1 MLRTCHRP
9 NDVSFPKFLWWS
21 FTPKYGWTWSW
32 ALYSDLEGTQSK
44 PPPTSTYCL
53 KNSELRKCSLTANQT
68 LLLRNFEYK
77 NPSLSLT
84 SPICGMLLAKT
95 SGRPDR
101 QSRGCRYS
109 YSRVHAMGRTDK
121 ERSGVARL
129 HEGSFRCV
137 GRWLQSPPQTAML
150 QAMASAWWTNAEKGQ
165 SAWNPRTWVQ
175 LSHFRVQSFEAF
187 ISKTGLTLLCLYMV
201 AIHINPDETAQAKLR
216 KRAWMAA
223 TILKVP
229 LVVVTVIGC
238 SRFVALRVLT
248 LALPSQFCRASPFT

>member
-1 MLRTCHRP
+1 MQIFIFSCT
-9 NDVSFPKFLWWS
+9 
-21 FTPKYGWTWSW
+21 
-32 ALYSDLEGTQSK
+32 
-44 PPPTSTYCL
+44 
-53 KNSELRKCSLTANQT
+53 
-68 LLLRNFEYK
+68 RN
-77 NPSLSLT
+77 
-84 SPICGMLLAKT
+84 
-95 SGRPDR
+95 
-101 QSRGCRYS
+101 
-109 YSRVHAMGRTDK
+109 GRTDK
-121 ERSGVARL
+121 ERSGVAWL

-150 QAMASAWWTNAEKGQ
+150 QAMASAWWINAEKGQ
-165 SAWNPRTWVQ
+165 GAWNPRTWVQ

-201 AIHINPDETAQAKLR
+201 AIHINPDETAQAKLW

-248 LALPSQFCRASPFT
+248 LAASIPVLQGISLHVVEIVLQAIHCWHLAKASLRALHWDKILINNLLCVMFTHWWC